1 MMRFKKN
8 KNASLLIAGMV
19 LLLTGCVSQ
28 TNSSNLSDVTSSI
41 PSPIMPNV
49 VCMTLQQAQD
59 TIQDQGVFYSKSEDA
74 SGQERRQVIDSNW
87 IVVAQNI
94 APGSPIDEG
103 QVILRV
109 LKDNELKQT
118 TECSTS

>member
-1 MMRFKKN
+1 MMRFKKS